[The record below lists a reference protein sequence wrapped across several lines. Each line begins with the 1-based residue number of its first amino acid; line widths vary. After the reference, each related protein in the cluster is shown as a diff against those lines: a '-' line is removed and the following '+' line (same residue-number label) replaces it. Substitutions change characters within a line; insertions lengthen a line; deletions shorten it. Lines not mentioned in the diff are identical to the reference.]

1 VFNTLLGSPSESRAQ
16 RARHSPLSTKG
27 TLRTPMTTE
36 TFSKPV
42 RRTFYVADLKCY
54 MCGSVSGSV
63 ESEQSLTAAPH
74 IPRPVTLRQPGRD
87 QPTRVLNW
95 RHLRC
100 DRCGGPLFVDESDVV
115 TRRYE
120 EYNWLD
126 ERPRRGRPPKRL
138 IEERRRERELIE
150 QSQAA

>member
-1 VFNTLLGSPSESRAQ
+1 
-16 RARHSPLSTKG
+16 
-27 TLRTPMTTE
+27 MTSE
-36 TFSKPV
+36 TFSKPI
-42 RRTFYVADLKCY
+42 RRTFFVADLKCY

-74 IPRPVTLRQPGRD
+74 TPRPVLLRQPGKNRG
-87 QPTRVLNW
+87 QPVQVLNW

-100 DRCGGPLFVDESDVV
+100 DRCGGPLFLDESEVV

-120 EYNWLD
+120 DYNWLD

-138 IEERRRERELIE
+138 IEERRRERELLE
-150 QSQAA
+150 TQAA